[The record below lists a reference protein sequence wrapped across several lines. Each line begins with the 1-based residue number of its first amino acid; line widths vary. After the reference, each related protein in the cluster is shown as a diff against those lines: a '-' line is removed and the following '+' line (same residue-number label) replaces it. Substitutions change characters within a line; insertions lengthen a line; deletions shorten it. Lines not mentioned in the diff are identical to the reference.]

1 MLRARSTVLPNGSNI
16 LVSGINT
23 EQKKALRASV
33 ARDDSFLLGFFGLV
47 RPGKGLEVLLDA
59 IARLRAGPVQVELLV
74 IGAVGD
80 ADPAGGPPYR
90 DLLPDQRRRL
100 GPQSPA
106 NLLGPLPQPQT

>member
-16 LVSGINT
+16 LVSGIDA
-23 EQKKALRASV
+23 EQKRALRASV

-59 IARLRAGPVQVELLV
+59 IARLRAGPAQVELLV

-80 ADPAGGPPYR
+80 ADPAGGAAYR
-90 DLLPDQRRRL
+90 DLLLDQRRRL
-100 GPQSPA
+100 RLESSVKF
-106 NLLGPLPQPQT
+106 LG